1 MLQSKQVQCRHSG
14 IQTLWDLSADKLK
27 VQMMN
32 RLNITWF
39 GLKIKLRF
47 KLYRS
52 NFLAR

>member
-1 MLQSKQVQCRHSG
+1 MLQSKWVQCRHSG

-39 GLKIKLRF
+39 WIENKIKV
-47 KLYRS
+47 
-52 NFLAR
+52 